1 MKKIEPILLGKDI
14 LLFKNVL
21 ENPKEVYDFVL
32 KTKTENDVNFGE
44 WSKWGNI
51 GSYSKA
57 YPQNSN
63 EWKSLS
69 NQSSILVKECIDI
82 FFQALKIYKESYM
95 NEEYFNM
102 HEYPLNFPTSYEDL
116 DANNPER
123 YSISDLPIFEI
134 PTTQAGKNKSMD
146 IHLDRQFWYQ
156 GGPRHVFNFNIYIN
170 DDYEGG
176 EIFFIDVENAERKIY
191 VDSTGNHIEYLLADE
206 PLTYRMEAGDAM
218 LFRTDVY
225 HGVKP
230 TIGNKFY
237 FRQFL
242 DAPETLEIQNITK
255 NMSNED
261 LEKFKK
267 NCEVEGKSKMFT
279 PVLFDSLEDIDV
291 DSYKDWPGIKM
302 PILIKK

>member
-1 MKKIEPILLGKDI
+1 MQLEPILLGKDI

-21 ENPKEVYDFVL
+21 NNPKAVYDFVL
-32 KTKTENDVNFGE
+32 KTKTEKDLNFGE

-57 YPQNSN
+57 YPQNSD
-63 EWKSLS
+63 EWKGLS
-69 NQSSILVKECIDI
+69 DQSSNIVKECIDI
-82 FFQALKIYKESYM
+82 FFQALKIYKDSYM

-102 HEYPLNFPTSYEDL
+102 HQYPLNFPTSYEDL
-116 DANNPER
+116 SLNNPEN
-123 YSISDLPIFEI
+123 YSMSDLPIFEI

-146 IHLDRQFWYQ
+146 IHLDRSFWYQ
-156 GGPRHVFNFNIYIN
+156 GGSRHIFNFNIYIN

-176 EIFFIDVENAERKIY
+176 EIFFIDVENSEKKIY
-191 VDSTGNHIEYLLADE
+191 VDPNGNHIEYLLADE

-242 DAPETLEIQNITK
+242 DAPETVEIQNITAGMNSEELEQFRK
-255 NMSNED
+255 NSET
-261 LEKFKK
+261 
-267 NCEVEGKSKMFT
+267 EGKSKMFT

-291 DSYKDWPGIKM
+291 NSYKDWPGIKM
-302 PILIKK
+302 PILIRK